1 MHIEEYEENRQQY
14 LEFAQTV
21 AEVVTAIVRN
31 AGGYRLQVVRARA
44 KDVPSVRKK
53 LAKEGRADSA
63 TIEDQVK
70 DLAGCRAIFY
80 TNGDVEKLIGSRLI
94 QDNFEVYET
103 KIHTPGRDLGAAT
116 RMYTAN
122 HFIVSLRADRL
133 GLAEYARF
141 AGLRCEIQVV
151 TILNHAWAEL
161 EHDIIY
167 KAPELTSNFGKQ
179 ALESIDQRLKSIAA
193 KYLLPAGYEF
203 HKTIVDFDRL
213 VQGKELFDRNALAAI
228 GQAPDNNARFD
239 AIESFGEH
247 VLPLYDDPAT
257 ILPDVLTELMDA
269 ARAARQAEVV
279 PIQTPFGVLPGK
291 TFRDIAELISKVI
304 TPYRYLDV
312 SRVLDAARQLHRL
325 GQTYDERKPA
335 RELAHAIAQ
344 HDLEIWKRYGSTV
357 QRMVVDHIV
366 ELAPADLRADGEL
379 LTLALEDVLGSE
391 ATGST
396 WSSFSVALGRGAVV
410 GSADVAAM
418 RHDALE
424 QLQRLYSDATTHDER
439 RRIAAAMWHSA
450 QPPYGPVASRDLTSI
465 LMDNAMAMIDFSRHA
480 LDPTDLELARWF
492 EGRVHRASHN
502 FREVRLELAGDPDLQ
517 QRIAQLR
524 EATARFRAAVAQIPD
539 FEDYK
544 LLVGFDSV
552 FASGWDER
560 VSDHEQADQY
570 RKKQAL
576 VLLEHIDADSFAP
589 WLNRLNHFAKTESD
603 DAATFMHFGPFVEA
617 LAMRHPDLTL
627 AHLEQIDGA
636 LARFLPCFLAGL
648 LNSPQATA
656 TRERIAQWLSRGERL
671 DDLPGVLLAA
681 KDVPVDLYRGVL
693 DSAIAHDHRAAVQ
706 TVVRASVRNFA
717 SDDPE
722 APARVALFMD
732 ALAQRVLAPWRDW
745 TQMGSWFSWLGAK
758 ILRALDETQA
768 QQVIDW
774 LVPLPK
780 LSTEADHILAALGK
794 DRPALVLDLL
804 DRRMLRALAGD
815 AAGFTPLPYGLH
827 ESIKALKLLPAPLM
841 AAARRWF
848 DAGEQSLDFSARH
861 LLESVFEGFPDVLRS
876 ALVDLLQSGE
886 RTDVLFAL
894 EVLSAFE
901 GQTEVIDLTK
911 VAAQHWGHDEEVVEY
926 IHLALAQ
933 EGGTTGFYGRVETL
947 QAKRLQM
954 QAWLDDAHAS
964 VRSIAAD
971 AIKYLDL
978 GIADET
984 QRTRAMLAK
993 RRLDYNEPPLSD
1005 PPHEAS
1011 PDGEPDDRS
1020 SPDSAG

>member
-1 MHIEEYEENRQQY
+1 MRIEEYEQKWQLY
-14 LEFAQTV
+14 QEFAQTV
-21 AEVVTAIVRN
+21 ADVVTAIVRN

-44 KDVPSVRKK
+44 KDVPSLRKK
-53 LAKEGRADSA
+53 LAKENRADSL
-63 TIEDQVK
+63 TIEDQIK

-94 QDNFEVYET
+94 HDNFEVHET
-103 KIHTPGRDLGAAT
+103 KIHTPDRDLGAAT

-193 KYLLPAGYEF
+193 RYLLPAGYEF
-203 HKTIVDFDRL
+203 HKAIVVFDRL
-213 VQGKELFDRNALAAI
+213 VQGKELFDRHALAAI
-228 GQAPDNNARFD
+228 GQAADNNARFD

-257 ILPDVLTELMDA
+257 IFPDVLIELMDA

-291 TFRDIAELISKVI
+291 TYGDIAELISKVI
-304 TPYRYLDV
+304 TLYRYLDV
-312 SRVLDAARQLHRL
+312 SRALSAARLLHRL
-325 GQTYDERKPA
+325 GQTYGERKLA
-335 RELAHAIAQ
+335 LELVHAIAQ
-344 HDLEIWKRYGSTV
+344 HDLAVWKRYGPLV
-357 QRMVVDHIV
+357 QRMVVDHV
-366 ELAPADLRADGEL
+366 SEVAPADLRADGEL

-396 WSSFSVALGRGAVV
+396 WSSFSVALGRGTVV
-410 GSADVAAM
+410 GSADLATM

-424 QLQRLYSDATTHDER
+424 QLQRLYSAATTHDER

-450 QPPYGPVASRDLTSI
+450 QPPYGPTASRDLTSI
-465 LMDNAMAMIDFSRHA
+465 LMDNAMAMIDFSRQA

-492 EGRVHRASHN
+492 EGRVHRAFHN
-502 FREVRLELAGDPDLQ
+502 FKEVRLELAGDPDLR

-524 EATARFRAAVAQIPD
+524 ETTERFRAAVAQIPD

-544 LLVGFDSV
+544 VLVGFDSV

-560 VSDHEQADQY
+560 VPDHEQADQY
-570 RKKQAL
+570 RKKQAQE
-576 VLLEHIDADSFAP
+576 LLKQIDADTFAP
-589 WLNRLNHFAKTESD
+589 WLERLKHFAKTESD
-603 DAATFMHFGPFVEA
+603 DAATFMHFSPFVEA
-617 LAMRHPDLTL
+617 LATRQPDLTV

-648 LNSPQATA
+648 LNSSQATV

-681 KDVPVDLYRGVL
+681 KDVPVDLYRRVL
-693 DSAIAHDHRAAVQ
+693 DSAIAHDHRAAVR
-706 TVVRASVRNFA
+706 TVVSAGVRNFA
-717 SDDPE
+717 CDDPE
-722 APARVALFMD
+722 VPARVALFMD
-732 ALAQRVLAPWRDW
+732 ALAQRVLAPGKDW

-780 LSTEADHILAALGK
+780 LSTEADHIIAALGK

-804 DRRMLRALAGD
+804 DRRMLRSLAGD
-815 AAGFTPLPYGLH
+815 AAGFTALPYGMH
-827 ESIKALKLLPAPLM
+827 ESTKVLRLLPAPLM

-861 LLESVFEGFPDVLRS
+861 LLESVFEGFPDALRS

-886 RTDVLFAL
+886 RTDALFAL

-901 GQTEVIDLTK
+901 GQSDVIDLTN
-911 VAAQHWGHDEEVVEY
+911 VAAQHWGHDEVVVEA

-933 EGGTTGFYGRVETL
+933 EGGTSGFYGRVDAL
-947 QAKRLQM
+947 QARRLQM

-964 VRSIAAD
+964 VRRIAAD
-971 AIKYLDL
+971 AIKHLDL

-993 RRLDYNEPPLSD
+993 RRLDYNEPPLTD
-1005 PPHEAS
+1005 PPGAAA
-1011 PDGEPDDRS
+1011 DGEPDDPS
-1020 SPDSAG
+1020 SPDSPGP